1 MSELSGYFAALAT
14 AVLFTATSVQFTLA
28 GQRVGSLVL
37 NRVRLVF
44 AVIWLL
50 VAHFIV
56 GIGGLASGDG
66 FLPLLQAG
74 PERWFWLGL
83 SGIVGLVIGDAFL
96 FQAFLWVGPRLTMLM
111 MSTVP
116 VQTTLIAW
124 LFLGERLRP
133 LQIVAILLT
142 VGGIAWVVND
152 GRQRLRQNSNGS
164 SNSPEASTVGVS
176 TAIAPQEKS
185 PAGEAAASNTFI
197 KGILFG
203 LGASMGQALGLVL
216 AKVGAAGSFPPLTGT
231 LMRMLAA
238 VVVMWAITLLQGQ
251 ARRTLSSVQQNRR
264 ALLLITSGSLTG
276 PFLGVT
282 LSLLAV
288 QLAPVGI
295 ASTLMA
301 LTPVLL
307 LPVSYLVFGERFGW
321 QALAGTL
328 TALAGVTLLFMV

>member
-1 MSELSGYFAALAT
+1 MSELSGDFAALGT

-28 GQRVGSLVL
+28 GRRVGSLVL

-44 AVIWLL
+44 AVIWLV
-50 VAHFIV
+50 VAHV
-56 GIGGLASGDG
+56 LSGLAG
-66 FLPLLQAG
+66 FAGGEGLLPLLQAG

-96 FQAFLWVGPRLTMLM
+96 FQAFLWIGPRLTMLM

-124 LFLGERLRP
+124 LFLGERLRTP
-133 LQIVAILLT
+133 QVTAILLT

-152 GRQRLRQNSNGS
+152 GRKRLQSNANGS
-164 SNSPEASTVGVS
+164 SAPIGTAAPGVS
-176 TAIAPQEKS
+176 TAVAPRAQ
-185 PAGEAAASNTFI
+185 PLDGEAAVRKTFTR
-197 KGILFG
+197 GILFG
-203 LGASMGQALGLVL
+203 LGASMGQASGLVL
-216 AKVGAAGSFPPLTGT
+216 AKVGAAGGFPPLTGT
-231 LMRMLAA
+231 LIRMLAA
-238 VVVMWAITLLQGQ
+238 VLVMWTITLLQGQ
-251 ARRTLSSVQQNRR
+251 AKHTLQSVQQNRR

-321 QALAGTL
+321 QALVGTL
-328 TALAGVTLLFMV
+328 AALAGVTLLFMV

>member
-1 MSELSGYFAALAT
+1 LSDLTGYFAALGT
-14 AVLFTATSVQFTLA
+14 ALLFTATSVQFTLA

-44 AVIWLL
+44 AVAWLL
-50 VAHFIV
+50 IAHLISSFI
-56 GIGGLASGDG
+56 GLDGGEG

-133 LQIVAILLT
+133 LQLAAILLT

-152 GRQRLRQNSNGS
+152 GRKRLKSIANG
-164 SNSPEASTVGVS
+164 NQAPIGAAAPVAS
-176 TAIAPQEKS
+176 TAIAHQ
-185 PAGEAAASNTFI
+185 AHLQTGAAAASKDFTR
-197 KGILFG
+197 GILFG
-203 LGASMGQALGLVL
+203 LGASIGQASGLVL
-216 AKVGAAGSFPPLTGT
+216 AKVGAVGGFPPLTGT
-231 LMRMLAA
+231 LIRMLAA
-238 VVVMWAITLLQGQ
+238 VVFMWAITLLQRQ
-251 ARRTLSSVQQNRR
+251 AWHTLKSVRHDRR

-321 QALAGTL
+321 QAWAGTL